1 MQRPCTWPLADF
13 KIINNLSMFNVLT
26 RYFSFQV
33 DELLG
38 RLHNVLPGVPTVG
51 GVLKSH
57 AWGVRSP
64 GGSQTSMR
72 GAAFLGS
79 ETLDSGAVGCLMTG
93 PLQVCAS

>member
-1 MQRPCTWPLADF
+1 
-13 KIINNLSMFNVLT
+13 MFNVLT